1 VHFKSPFTDS
11 LEAKLLIR
19 QMALIALLLTTFAVN
34 AADDDAASFFDDS
47 QVKEIRLYF
56 SDPNWY
62 NLLYQAL

>member
-1 VHFKSPFTDS
+1 M
-11 LEAKLLIR
+11 R
-19 QMALIALLLTTFAVN
+19 QKALIALLLTTFAVN